1 MLNASLMPL
10 ETEEKDG
17 RIQYKNNSLIT
28 PDELQSMSLFL
39 DKSTSK
45 KDRKIRSGELFKI
58 V

>member
-1 MLNASLMPL
+1 MPL

-17 RIQYKNNSLIT
+17 RIQYKNNSLIA
-28 PDELQSMSLFL
+28 PDELQCMSLFL